1 MGRNPVS
8 WKLVDNHSGKVLFRS
23 KNRVLVAGWHRVIGA
38 TVVPVFKKSAE
49 SNTAKKHDTAI
60 PAGRHRTDKAA
71 GRTRRDRPK
80 RRCCVNDKPTP
91 EGWMTKDQRL
101 RALVSGSDRHRISSD
116 TLFAVLSALESNFFY
131 SGDGDEY
138 NNDEV
143 ISAFKA
149 LAGELELAKTT
160 VAIKSNEPAAWIAFA
175 TDGSES
181 SAVYLMRE
189 QAQAA
194 ADDWG
199 WSIAPLYEQPQP
211 ALNDDEIDAIEHG
224 LERLE
229 LHSDSDCEQSAA
241 TLRSL
246 LKRLG

>member
-1 MGRNPVS
+1 
-8 WKLVDNHSGKVLFRS
+8 
-23 KNRVLVAGWHRVIGA
+23 
-38 TVVPVFKKSAE
+38 
-49 SNTAKKHDTAI
+49 
-60 PAGRHRTDKAA
+60 
-71 GRTRRDRPK
+71 
-80 RRCCVNDKPTP
+80 
-91 EGWMTKDQRL
+91 MTKDQRL
-101 RALVSGSDRHRISSD
+101 RALVSGPDRHSISSD

-199 WSIAPLYEQPQP
+199 WSIAPLYRQPQP

-246 LKRLG
+246 LDRLGLEHAG